1 MDSRSR
7 SFSRS
12 NVRAAN
18 EPLKLTMLCASV
30 CALLGGASTAYGQD
44 ATEEIIITGS
54 RIVRRDLDAP
64 SPILTVE
71 TEAFEQSSNV
81 SLEHVLN
88 QYPQFKAD
96 DTQFVASDIQP
107 TANNSPG
114 ASTLNLRGL
123 GASRSLVL
131 LDGRRAQP
139 INAAMTVDVN
149 TLPAAAIASVE
160 VISGGAAATYG
171 PDAMAGVVN
180 FRLRRDF
187 EGVSLNYQTGWTEA
201 GDGEESR
208 LDGLIGGNFGDGRGN
223 AMVGIGYAKRE
234 LAYELSRDFFAARM
248 DDNGTG
254 ANYIRTDWPNYIPVG
269 TNLPSQAAIN
279 TVLPATANRAR
290 NAAFFV
296 NPATGS
302 VFRTTNALAN
312 GYDGPTTAP
321 YLIREHNGALE
332 QNNPR
337 GWLSSPLTRRMIF
350 GRATYDLTDTIS
362 VFAQGSF
369 NKSDVDQLLAPTP
382 LANGAVVGR
391 NPALEPAE
399 LSALLDSR
407 QLDPDG
413 PGPLP
418 AGPPG
423 SGANETYTLAR
434 TLYWW
439 PNRGSANDTE
449 VNELLFGIEGNFGD
463 TDWTWEA
470 YHQNGTTTLLTGMS
484 NFVWEDR
491 YRALAAQPNF
501 GRGGSIVIAA
511 ANENTVTR
519 TMPCTSGLPLLEPWV
534 WGENYEVIYP
544 SGYELSQDCID
555 AITVDMLQ
563 RNVIEQEVTEANFQ
577 GKLADLRAGELRGAF
592 GVSNRV
598 NYSLFEPDPLY
609 IATEKAEGETEVS
622 EIYGEVLYPVFGGF
636 ELEFGAR
643 MSDFKTGDWNLD
655 AKSYKALFNWVATDS
670 WRFRGGWQRANR
682 VPNVA
687 ELYAG
692 QTSQVFGWGA
702 TGDAC
707 MVNTLHPWGNNPAN
721 PNRAQIQEL
730 CRQLIYQSG
739 GVPGANDFDIQGANN
754 YPNDGRAL
762 PHSYRLMTGGNP
774 RLEAEEADTLTLGFV
789 WQAEGPDLTVSADW
803 YEIEIDNVVGSLAF
817 LTAYEQCF
825 NANGRSN
832 PTYSIDNEYC
842 GRITRDP
849 ENAEPLLV
857 YGGNFNLSRRFTS
870 GVDFT
875 VQWTKDLA
883 GGTFGVRS
891 SANRLNTWKQPLLS
905 EPGAPLFEY
914 AGHGQDFD
922 VRLFTS
928 IIYQRDRFDV
938 GLNWRY
944 YPEALAAALVQT
956 PESTVLPT
964 EEYSL
969 FNLNASYRFNER
981 LRLRGGIDNLLDE
994 DPPLTGA
1001 NPFHPTQ
1008 PTNGTGNTD
1017 RGTYDVLGRRYY
1029 VGIAMDF

>member
-1 MDSRSR
+1 MESRGHQAFATVVAR
-7 SFSRS
+7 S
-12 NVRAAN
+12 VRIARARGHV
-18 EPLKLTMLCASV
+18 PKVTALCAGV
-30 CALLGGASTAYGQD
+30 CAALATFEGARAQES
-44 ATEEIIITGS
+44 TEEVVITGS
-54 RIVRRDLDAP
+54 RIVRRDLDAS
-64 SPILTVE
+64 SPILTVD
-71 TEAFEQSSNV
+71 TQMFEQSSNV

-96 DTQFVASDIQP
+96 DTQFVATDIQP
-107 TANNSPG
+107 TANNTPG

-139 INAAMTVDVN
+139 VNAALTVDIN
-149 TLPAAAIASVE
+149 TLPAAAIARVE
-160 VISGGAAATYG
+160 TITGGAAATYG

-180 FRLRRDF
+180 FILRRDF
-187 EGVSLNYQTGWTEA
+187 EGVNLNYQTGWTDA
-201 GDGEESR
+201 GDGEER
-208 LDGLIGGNFGDGRGN
+208 RFDGLIGGNFGDGRGN
-223 AMVGIGYAKRE
+223 AIVGLGYAKRE
-234 LAYELSRDFFAARM
+234 VAYELTRDFFAARM

-254 ANYIRTDWPNYIPVG
+254 ANYIRTDWPNYIPTAG
-269 TNLPSQAAIN
+269 NLPTQPAVNS
-279 TVLPATANRAR
+279 VLPATANRAL

-302 VFRTTNALAN
+302 VFRTTNALTS

-321 YLIREHNGALE
+321 YLIREHNGTLE

-337 GWLSSPLTRRMIF
+337 NWLSSPMTRRMIF
-350 GRATYDLTDTIS
+350 GRATYDLTDTIT
-362 VFAQGSF
+362 VFAQGLF

-382 LANGAVVGR
+382 LANGALVPR
-391 NPALEPAE
+391 NPALEPTE
-399 LSALLDSR
+399 LRTLLDSR
-407 QLDPDG
+407 PQPNA
-413 PGPLP
+413 P
-418 AGPPG
+418 
-423 SGANETYTLAR
+423 YTLAR

-449 VNELLFGIEGNFGD
+449 VNELVFGVEGALG
-463 TDWTWEA
+463 TEWTWEA
-470 YHQNGTTTLLTGMS
+470 YHQNGSTTMLTRMS
-484 NFVWEDR
+484 DFVWEDR
-491 YRALAAQPNF
+491 YRALAALPNF
-501 GRGGSIVIAA
+501 GRGGSITVSA

-519 TMPCTSGLPLLEPWV
+519 TMTCESGLPLLEPWV
-534 WGENYEVIYP
+534 WGPNYEIIYP
-544 SGYELSQDCID
+544 SGFQLSQDCID

-563 RNVIEQEVTEANFQ
+563 RNVVEQEVTELNFQ
-577 GKLADLRAGELRGAF
+577 GKLADLRAGELRSAF

-609 IATEKAEGETEVS
+609 IATETAEGETEVS
-622 EIYGEVLYPVFGGF
+622 EIYGEILYPVFGRF

-643 MSDFKTGDWNLD
+643 MSDFETGDWSFD
-655 AKSYKALFNWVATDS
+655 AKSYKALFNWVVTDA
-670 WRFRGGWQRANR
+670 WRLRGGWQRANR

-692 QTSQVFGWGA
+692 ATSQVFGWGG

-707 MVNTLHPWGNNPAN
+707 MVNTLHPWGNNPVN

-730 CRQLIYQSG
+730 CRQLIYRSG

-762 PHSYRLMTGGNP
+762 PHSYRLITGGNP
-774 RLEAEEADTLTLGFV
+774 RLEPEEADTLTLGFV
-789 WQAEGPDLTVSADW
+789 WQAEGPDLTFSADW
-803 YEIEIDNVVGSLAF
+803 YEIEIDNVVGSLGF
-817 LTAYEQCF
+817 LAAYEQCF

-832 PTYSIDNEYC
+832 PTFSIDNAYC
-842 GRITRDP
+842 QRITRDP
-849 ENAEPLLV
+849 VDAEPLLV

-875 VQWTKDLA
+875 VNWNKEMA
-883 GGTFGVRS
+883 GGVFGVRT
-891 SANRLNTWKQPLLS
+891 SANRLNTWKQPVLS
-905 EPGAPLFEY
+905 EPDAPLFEY
-914 AGHGQDFD
+914 AGYGSDFD
-922 VRLFTS
+922 LRVFTNVS
-928 IIYQRDRFDV
+928 YARDRFDV

-944 YPEALAAALVQT
+944 YPEQLAAALVQT

-964 EEYSL
+964 EDYHL
-969 FNLNASYRFNER
+969 FNLNASFRFNER
-981 LRLRGGIDNLLDE
+981 LRLRGGIDNLFDE

-1008 PTNGTGNTD
+1008 PTNGSGNTD
-1017 RGTYDVLGRRYY
+1017 RSTYDVLGRRYY